1 MTHDVNRTKSVCFYF
16 FTVTALTIAGPP
28 GPPGPPGPASNAAS
42 VSETLFTPQQDAT
55 KKRTITQQSHR
66 FFPPFVRQLKT
77 FATRDS
83 MMQHTSRDAE
93 GTLSYVTGTGS
104 LYLKVAQGWKEI
116 QVLSLFPGV
125 NNKHQ
130 QQHQSNV
137 RSFLFII
144 WNFSYLFKR
153 CPAARQPDLPLQ

>member
-1 MTHDVNRTKSVCFYF
+1 MTGEINRTESVCFYF

-42 VSETLFTPQQDAT
+42 VSETLFAPQQDAT
-55 KKRTITQQSHR
+55 NKRTITQESQI
-66 FFPPFVRQLKT
+66 FPPFVRQLKT

-125 NNKHQ
+125 NIKH
-130 QQHQSNV
+130 QHQSNF

-144 WNFSYLFKR
+144 WNFSYSFKR
-153 CPAARQPDLPLQ
+153 CPAARQSDLPLQ